1 MPQTAEDAHA
11 RPRRAG
17 TSWRGTGRV
26 LTRNPHT
33 RRPGA
38 ARPNRGDALHPE
50 SHASGGTE
58 AGWDRIGAGKAEPL
72 VEPGRLG
79 IGDDLDPRGAPVAAI
94 RLASS
99 MSARPTPAPMRAGS
113 TNRPSSSHAPCA
125 GRSRTAKPTTS
136 APSSATRT
144 RPSSICSTGR
154 SIASGWARSCSRYAP
169 QCNDARR
176 CSSVSD
182 RCSAARASRS
192 RTGARALT
200 IANHYRRSP
209 CGTPRVLSHGCGC
222 ARRFRPGARSGRF
235 SSVLGRSLAR
245 LLPRSMRQ
253 YGHTCWAHRC
263 AAANRP
269 IRVSALRLE
278 VPAFSRKRN
287 LASRCATVAAFC
299 VGEVLRLVACRGLW
313 DRGRPRDHAVTVT
326 ACAPGKTC
334 ACFGRR

>member
-1 MPQTAEDAHA
+1 MNLTVATARTSHRRSRA
-11 RPRRAG
+11 RRIALRR
-17 TSWRGTGRV
+17 S
-26 LTRNPHT
+26 LL
-33 RRPGA
+33 
-38 ARPNRGDALHPE
+38 DELHPRQSE
-50 SHASGGTE
+50 RLDGRQSATASDEQRARG
-58 AGWDRIGAGKAEPL
+58 GAGATPHL
-72 VEPGRLG
+72 
-79 IGDDLDPRGAPVAAI
+79 AP
-94 RLASS
+94 ASVQ
-99 MSARPTPAPMRAGS
+99 
-113 TNRPSSSHAPCA
+113 SSSHGAA
-125 GRSRTAKPTTS
+125 IAFH
-136 APSSATRT
+136 ATRA
-144 RPSSICSTGR
+144 RRRSSP
-154 SIASGWARSCSRYAP
+154 APAARSSFRHASERGRV
-169 QCNDARR
+169 QASDAR
-176 CSSVSD
+176 
-182 RCSAARASRS
+182 
-192 RTGARALT
+192 
-200 IANHYRRSP
+200 P
-209 CGTPRVLSHGCGC
+209 
-222 ARRFRPGARSGRF
+222 GRF